1 MGCVSISNHSCS
13 IEVQSYPSSWL
24 EIVETKD
31 FNTERSIFTIFSSNW
46 FTYSGSYNSTPY
58 TTSQVPSKYKAM
70 LAVGWK
76 LLRWKTPAQKKIHF
90 HHCLQ
95 QLVHLQWLRQLNV
108 QYFDTE
114 SKIYITAAL
123 QPHFFSG
130 CLENPTVETNTPL
143 PAMVLVSHMLLSYAS
158 NHNVQCHS
166 AARKAAPTLF
176 QHKLGIDAAK
186 K

>member
-1 MGCVSISNHSCS
+1 MSNHSCS

-31 FNTERSIFTIFSSNW
+31 FNTEKSIFTIFSSNW
-46 FTYSGSYNSTPY
+46 FTYSGSYNSTPNS
-58 TTSQVPSKYKAM
+58 TSQVPSKYKAM
-70 LAVGWK
+70 LGVGWK
-76 LLRWKTPAQKKIHF
+76 LLRWKTPAQKKSIF
-90 HHCLQ
+90 IIASSS
-95 QLVHLQWLRQLNV
+95 
-108 QYFDTE
+108 YFTYSDSDNST
-114 SKIYITAAL
+114 SNNSTQNQKYIYITAAL
-123 QPHFFSG
+123 HPHFFSG

-158 NHNVQCHS
+158 NHNVQCRS